1 MVESAESAYST
12 HFAGPEEEALGIVFG
27 NAGTYEFEFVVTGNV
42 ERNEYV
48 QVQHESYGWILG
60 TVQEVKVRTDLSD
73 EGAKR
78 IALGENVQFER
89 TTIGSVR
96 VFGYPD
102 GKGGISS
109 PGTPVSPGTQVFRAT
124 DEAISATLGLSFRK
138 NGAYVGSLRGR
149 DIHVMLDIDT
159 MVQKHISVIA
169 KTGGG
174 KSYLAGVII
183 EELVKNGVTVLI
195 LDPHGEYGTLRESA
209 PAGGAVF
216 NYGKHVVEFAFD
228 TEINKGARELRLTC
242 SNFTA
247 RELLSITSIGD
258 SKAHLSILSSA
269 IEEAKKEGGYGI
281 DTLMK
286 ILENDESQF
295 SLQLIA
301 ELKNLEE
308 AHIFAPE
315 GTKMT
320 EIVNS
325 GMATILNMKG
335 AVPEIQCL
343 FVRRILTAL
352 FELRKRDRIP
362 PLLAVLEEAHNFSP
376 QQGKTDASRIIRT
389 IAAEG
394 RKFGLGMMVI
404 TQRAAKV
411 DKNVLS
417 QCNTQFILRI
427 TNPNDLKAV
436 YTSIEGLTEELME
449 EVPRLATGVC
459 IGIGAGLQVPIMLD
473 VRRRETK
480 HGGESAKVT

>member
-1 MVESAESAYST
+1 M
-12 HFAGPEEEALGIVFG
+12 EEIRMDAVGILYGDIHPTLVNCSVSGKLRQGDYVKLKHHEDGWVLGKVDAIEAKTNLSIEKSYQIMEG
-27 NAGTYEFEFVVTGNV
+27 NNV
-42 ERNEYV
+42 EIQQTISAQIVVIGYLDNK
-48 QVQHESYGWILG
+48 GIL
-60 TVQEVKVRTDLSD
+60 QYPRTPFL
-73 EGAKR
+73 A
-78 IALGENVQFER
+78 
-89 TTIGSVR
+89 
-96 VFGYPD
+96 
-102 GKGGISS
+102 
-109 PGTPVSPGTQVFRAT
+109 GTPVYLADDDFISSTLNVGVGKKGRAY
-124 DEAISATLGLSFRK
+124 IGLIYGHSIPF
-138 NGAYVGSLRGR
+138 SI
-149 DIHVMLDIDT
+149 DINS

-480 HGGESAKVT
+480 HGGESVKVT